1 MLWLS
6 SIFDCALV
14 YHYGYMLPVNL
25 MYLIVVVD
33 LSICCICCYLIIA
46 FVLMMLYSLLCM
58 CTGLYVAAW
67 EKKRELDEEVSLL
80 QIGMHMHQF
89 I

>member
-33 LSICCICCYLIIA
+33 LSICCIYCYLIIA
-46 FVLMMLYSLLCM
+46 FVLMMCIPYCTCVQDCMLLL
-58 CTGLYVAAW
+58 GRRK
-67 EKKRELDEEVSLL
+67 ES
-80 QIGMHMHQF
+80 
-89 I
+89 